1 MLFKKYRI
9 RNIMDNT
16 YISFIDVRSIRETDV
31 AKHAVSYNKKQ
42 GSAIIAK
49 LQSNLEFVKY
59 KLETV

>member
-1 MLFKKYRI
+1 MLFNKYRI

-16 YISFIDVRSIRETDV
+16 YISFIDVRNIRETDV
-31 AKHAVSYNKKQ
+31 AKRAVSYNKKQ
-42 GSAIIAK
+42 ASAIIAK

>member
-1 MLFKKYRI
+1 
-9 RNIMDNT
+9 MDNT
-16 YISFIDVRSIRETDV
+16 YISFIDSRNIRETDV
-31 AKHAVSYNKKQ
+31 AKRAVSYNKKQ